1 MRDIA
6 LGYNCEPK
14 LKGRETSADWII
26 ISRRPNQ
33 GRIRLLLFFIQRAGY
48 CRRCRTCLEAPYSG
62 NVFLHYCFRA
72 EAKKLCWKGR
82 SRVPTIVV
90 ATTPEAGQA
99 QNKEG
104 GVGIIEAVY
113 YCFRIPARTAEGKLC
128 WKCRSRATTIA
139 IGMTPAKEARAARN
153 KKR

>member
-1 MRDIA
+1 MRAKAERQGEFRGLD
-6 LGYNCEPK
+6 NNKSPSEPGK
-14 LKGRETSADWII
+14 NPSTIVFHSACW
-26 ISRRPNQ
+26 
-33 GRIRLLLFFIQRAGY
+33 LLSSVQNLPRGAM
-48 CRRCRTCLEAPYSG
+48 CSG

-82 SRVPTIVV
+82 SRVLTIVV
-90 ATTPEAGQA
+90 ATTP
-99 QNKEG
+99 EG

-113 YCFRIPARTAEGKLC
+113 CCFRIPARTAEGKLC

-153 KKR
+153 KKRWRLDYV